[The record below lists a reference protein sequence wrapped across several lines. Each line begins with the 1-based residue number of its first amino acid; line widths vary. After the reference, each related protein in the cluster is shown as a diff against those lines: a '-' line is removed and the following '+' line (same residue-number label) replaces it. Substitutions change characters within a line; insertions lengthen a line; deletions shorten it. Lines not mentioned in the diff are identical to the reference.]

1 LAEYRLIPFTIESV
15 TNNVKEIPEG
25 VRMIK
30 APEVW
35 QESGQGA
42 GVVVAIIDSGCQVNH
57 PDLQGRIIGK
67 RNYTGE
73 EGGEG
78 DVTDFS
84 GHGTHV
90 AGTIAAIE
98 NDQGVLGVAPKAS
111 LLILKVMR
119 RFSTPEGI
127 EFGASNE
134 DIIHAINDCISWR
147 GPRQERVRVINMSLG
162 GSQDDP
168 GLHNAIKKAVEND
181 IVVVCAAGNEGDFNK
196 GGDCSPVRNEFLYP
210 GAYSEVVEVG
220 AIGLDRR
227 FPCFTNTNLEVDLVA
242 PGVDILS
249 TFSENAKEHQK
260 YAHLSGTSMATPHV
274 AGAVALIINQCER
287 EFERTLSEPEIY
299 AQLIKRTLPLGNP
312 RTLEGNGL
320 LNLNLPEIL
329 AKISDSIS
337 EPVFV

>member
-1 LAEYRLIPFTIESV
+1 MAEYRLIPFTVEST
-15 TNNVKEIPEG
+15 TNFIKEIPEG
-25 VRMIK
+25 VKMIK

-67 RNYTGE
+67 RNYVGE

-90 AGTIAAIE
+90 AGTITAIE
-98 NDQGVLGVAPKAS
+98 NNQGVLGVAPKAS

-119 RFSTPEGI
+119 RFSTPKGI
-127 EFGASNE
+127 QFGASNE

-162 GSQDDP
+162 GSEDDP
-168 GLHNAIKKAVEND
+168 HLHNAIKKAVEND
-181 IVVVCAAGNEGDFNK
+181 ILVVCAAGNEGDFSH
-196 GGDCSPVRNEFLYP
+196 GGDCSPIKNEFLYP
-210 GAYSEVVEVG
+210 GAYPEVVEVG
-220 AIGLDRR
+220 AIGLDRK

-242 PGVDILS
+242 PGVNILS
-249 TFSENAKEHQK
+249 TFSENAGGHEM
-260 YAHLSGTSMATPHV
+260 YARLSGTSMATPHV
-274 AGAVALIINQCER
+274 VGAVALIINQCER
-287 EFERTLSEPEIY
+287 EFQRTLSEPEIY
-299 AQLIKRTLPLGNP
+299 AQLIKRTIPLGNP

-320 LNLNLPEIL
+320 IQLNLPEIL
-329 AKISDSIS
+329 AKISGSVS
-337 EPVFV
+337 ELVLV